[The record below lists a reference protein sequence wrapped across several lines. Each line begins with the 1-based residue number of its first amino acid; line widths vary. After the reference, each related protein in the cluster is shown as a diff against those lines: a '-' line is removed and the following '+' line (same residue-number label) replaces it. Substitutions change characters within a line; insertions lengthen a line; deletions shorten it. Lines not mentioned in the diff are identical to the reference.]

1 MIAAFMLQKS
11 VSVRIFCWCTCF
23 SVLNWVSVCVLYLSV
38 QWKLLLFLHTNNCTH
53 IYKYSHKSIYLT
65 KQLLWCDPKP
75 FPLKKISLFL
85 IINKWQEGELKG
97 GGQPVPPTKPLLSVF
112 SDYDALPVVLSLQSL
127 LLLLI
132 PLADDVV
139 HGYAAALV
147 VVECLLGQKY

>member
-1 MIAAFMLQKS
+1 MTGRRAQ
-11 VSVRIFCWCTCF
+11 R
-23 SVLNWVSVCVLYLSV
+23 
-38 QWKLLLFLHTNNCTH
+38 
-53 IYKYSHKSIYLT
+53 
-65 KQLLWCDPKP
+65 
-75 FPLKKISLFL
+75 
-85 IINKWQEGELKG
+85 G
-97 GGQPVPPTKPLLSVF
+97 GGQPVPPIKPLLSVF